1 MTPQRID
8 HVALWVADREA
19 DTRRILDLFDVDILE
34 QGDDFTLIGSSP
46 ELGKLTLFDAEG
58 PRAQSQLMGVAFREP
73 GREDARDVD
82 VGEGLHLYRLGMP
95 DAWAVDLDHVS
106 LRVADA
112 ETSAQRWAELGFERV
127 EARVEPS
134 ARVRLGES
142 FIELTPGTA
151 LPTEKPLLNHIGL
164 LVESIDPYLDGT
176 ADVSV
181 EILEV
186 VDADN
191 TRAVFVQGP
200 DDVRVELIEH
210 KPSFAETAQPGSR
223 AADL

>member
-112 ETSAQRWAELGFERV
+112 ETSAQRWEELGFERV

>member
-112 ETSAQRWAELGFERV
+112 ETSAQRWQELGFERV
-127 EARVEPS
+127 EPRVEPS